1 MKPLISYYGGK
12 QRLSSTIL
20 EMMPDFKVFVEPFCG
35 GAAVL
40 FAMPPNSKRVEV
52 LNDKDERI
60 VTLYRVAK
68 TQPKE
73 LLKLID
79 ATPYSRSCHKKASK
93 IWAEPQG
100 ITDLEVAW
108 AVYVTIMQG
117 FGNKPNAG
125 WGFGIAQGGCGPK
138 YWVNT
143 KVRVEEQLS
152 RLDNVY
158 IECDDALKVIDR
170 WDSKDTFFYVDPPYP
185 NTECGHYKGYTLDD
199 YKTLIDKLSTI
210 KGKFLLSN
218 YPQAVTIPEEWHKLE
233 KTLSCHVTNQIE
245 KRGNRTEVLYRNYDL
260 RQMSF
265 FDAEWDG

>member
-20 EMMPDFKVFVEPFCG
+20 GMMPDFKVFVEPFCG

-40 FAMPPNSKRVEV
+40 FAMPPDSKRVEV

-68 TQPKE
+68 TQPEE

-79 ATPYSRSCHKKASK
+79 ATPYSRSCHKKASN
-93 IWAEPQG
+93 IWAKPQG
-100 ITDLEVAW
+100 ISDLEVAW

-117 FGNKPNAG
+117 FGKKPNRG

-143 KVRVEEQLS
+143 KFCVEEQLS
-152 RLDNVY
+152 RLNDVY

-185 NTECGHYKGYTLDD
+185 NTECGYYKGYTLDD

-210 KGKFLLSN
+210 EGKFLLSN

-233 KTLSCHVTNQIE
+233 KTLSCQVTNQIE